1 MGSKVTGQVRGQETV
16 ILAKEQTSGLGMGG
30 LSSRG
35 IYCVS
40 ARDLDVL
47 DPKPCWAENL
57 C

>member
-1 MGSKVTGQVRGQETV
+1 MGSKVTGQVTGQETV
-16 ILAKEQTSGLGMGG
+16 ILAKEQTSGLGRGG

-35 IYCVS
+35 IYYVN

-47 DPKPCWAENL
+47 GPKTCWAENL